1 MNGRTKPVRDL
12 ILTTACGLTILAAS
26 PAVASGMS
34 KSKAIIEKTI
44 ENYVADINKGDLKR
58 IVTACA
64 SRTSIVDG
72 FPPYAWQTCADW
84 WKGYESNNKAIG
96 ATLGSLS
103 IGKPIYTE
111 VAGDHAYL
119 IYPATFT
126 DTQEGKQVVYKGIGT
141 MTLKKTKHGWIFTG
155 SAWAWGAN
163 SLLAKGAA
171 GGGS

>member
-1 MNGRTKPVRDL
+1 MNVPTKPVRDL
-12 ILTTACGLTILAAS
+12 ILTTACGLTILTAS
-26 PAVASGMS
+26 PAAASGMS

-44 ENYVADINKGDLKR
+44 ENYVADINKGDVKG

-111 VAGDHAYL
+111 EAGDHAYL

-126 DTQEGKQVVYKGIGT
+126 DTQEGKQVVYRGIGT
-141 MTLKKTKHGWIFTG
+141 MTLKRTTHGWVFTG

-171 GGGS
+171 DGGS